1 MKHNRFSEVY
11 WAFLVGLI
19 AALIINYLATLFY
32 WNEVKMS
39 LGLDLL
45 AGLTLAFLV
54 YLRTLR
60 KYVDELERRIETL
73 EHQSETTS
81 RSN

>member
-11 WAFLVGLI
+11 WAFLAGLI
-19 AALIINYLATLFY
+19 AALIINYFATLFY
-32 WNEVKMS
+32 WNEVRIS
-39 LGLDLL
+39 LGLDIL
-45 AGLTLAFLV
+45 AGLILAFIV

-73 EHQSETTS
+73 EHQSKTIS

>member
-1 MKHNRFSEVY
+1 MQHNRFSEVY

-19 AALIINYLATLFY
+19 AALIINYFATLFY
-32 WNEVKMS
+32 WNEVRIS

-45 AGLTLAFLV
+45 AGLTLAFIV

-73 EHQSETTS
+73 EHRSETK
-81 RSN
+81 